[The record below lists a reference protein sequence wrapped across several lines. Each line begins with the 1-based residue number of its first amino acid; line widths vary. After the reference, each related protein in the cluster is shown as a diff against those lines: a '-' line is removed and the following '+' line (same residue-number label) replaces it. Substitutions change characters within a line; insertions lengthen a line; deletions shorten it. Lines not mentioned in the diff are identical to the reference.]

1 MSLFC
6 MIKIIIYK
14 DKITYVDWDL
24 ENQDWLECEVGTE
37 GITRHFNKIV
47 EIKPDVTV
55 ENFVRHLEKYEQIID
70 LCFSSYTDGVPLR
83 KFIEDMEKEAK
94 TKNDISIV
102 ELIWEGDMVN
112 EDLVIIGYLRGWL
125 TEERIQEFGPDSDVP
140 HDLSFVSL
148 SAYKNCVLTLDENIV
163 VHDFGSTMDLKKM
176 VEEEKEVVLD
186 GFYSWTLHDVISNF
200 LSDISS
206 NGSPEQRDEIASQVQ
221 SNKFDADE
229 ISKNK
234 GQSEL
239 WKVLLETKIESLQK
253 DKEAATEEEDYERA
267 SQLKKEIELL
277 NTNLRDLLN
286 AIKKH
291 EPQR

>member
-14 DKITYVDWDL
+14 DKITYVDWDV
-24 ENQDWLECEVGTE
+24 ESQNFHEYEIGKE
-37 GITRHFNKIV
+37 GLTRHFNKIV
-47 EIKPDVTV
+47 EIKPDVTI
-55 ENFVRHLEKYEQIID
+55 EHFVRHLEKYEQIID
-70 LCFSSYTDGVPLR
+70 LCFSSYSDGIPLR
-83 KFIEDMEKEAK
+83 KFIDDMEKE
-94 TKNDISIV
+94 TKIKSDISTV

-148 SAYKNCVLTLDENIV
+148 SAYKSCILTLDENIV

-176 VEEEKEVVLD
+176 VEEEKEVILD
-186 GFYSWTLHDVISNF
+186 GFYSWTLYDVIANF

-206 NGSPEQRDEIASQVQ
+206 NGSPEERDALATQVQ
-221 SNKFDADE
+221 STKFDAEE

-234 GQSEL
+234 GQAEL
-239 WKVLLETKIESLQK
+239 WKVLLESKIESLQK
-253 DKEAATEEEDYERA
+253 DKEVATEEEDYERA

-277 NTNLRDLLN
+277 VTNLRDLLN

>member
-6 MIKIIIYK
+6 MINIIIYK
-14 DKITYVDWDL
+14 DKITYVDWDV
-24 ENQDWLECEVGTE
+24 ESQNFHEYVIGKE
-37 GITRHFNKIV
+37 GLTRHFNKIV
-47 EIKPDVTV
+47 EIKPDVTI
-55 ENFVRHLEKYEQIID
+55 EHFVRNLEKYEQIID
-70 LCFSSYTDGVPLR
+70 LCFSSYSDGIPLR
-83 KFIEDMEKEAK
+83 KFIDDMEKE
-94 TKNDISIV
+94 TKIKSDISTV

-125 TEERIQEFGPDSDVP
+125 TEERVQEFGPDSDVP

-148 SAYKNCVLTLDENIV
+148 SAYKSCVLTLDENIV

-176 VEEEKEVVLD
+176 VEEEKEVILD
-186 GFYSWTLHDVISNF
+186 GFYSWTLHDVIANF

-206 NGSPEQRDEIASQVQ
+206 NGSPEERDALATQVQ
-221 SNKFDADE
+221 SNKFNAE
-229 ISKNK
+229 EVSKNK

-239 WKVLLETKIESLQK
+239 WKALLESKIESLQK
-253 DKEAATEEEDYERA
+253 DKEVATEEEDYERA

-277 NTNLRDLLN
+277 NTNLRDLLS

>member
-1 MSLFC
+1 